1 MAKPAQPMMK
11 YSPTLTPHRE
21 RSTQMV
27 PDATMEG
34 ASIAKKIGKG
44 NMSCM
49 TVSVSLGRRGL
60 EREKERERER
70 DLLLPSFAEVVQ
82 WDIDDVC
89 RWLEELG
96 LGDHCA
102 AFQERTIIGTKLLGL
117 RKSDLQVGF

>member
-49 TVSVSLGRRGL
+49 TVCISLLRRGL
-60 EREKERERER
+60 EREGEKEREKFTFGF
-70 DLLLPSFAEVVQ
+70 L
-82 WDIDDVC
+82 C
-89 RWLEELG
+89 RG
-96 LGDHCA
+96 GP
-102 AFQERTIIGTKLLGL
+102 
-117 RKSDLQVGF
+117 VGH